1 MGEAAAT
8 PPETD
13 AAPAAAAPQPVVSF
27 AKKQRRGNM
36 RKRAADD
43 TEPAQLATVPEDSGV
58 VRKQKA
64 SRGDNPMAFSTKKP
78 MDDKLEPFTFD
89 SSRTI
94 QQSTDNR
101 ATATLETE
109 TAFDRDARCGIASSI
124 SCLVFVL
131 LQTWPSCKQLQDY
144 LSTGPSRILTL
155 FGHGCLCTG
164 RCGSR
169 CWHRRQQIQR
179 RRGPRENTRASTT
192 TQTIRRW
199 VAACFRVSFQQAASQ
214 SAAAQQRL

>member
-1 MGEAAAT
+1 MMGEAAAT

-43 TEPAQLATVPEDSGV
+43 TEPAQLATVSEESDV

-64 SRGDNPMAFSTKKP
+64 SRGDNPMAFSTKKAT
-78 MDDKLEPFTFD
+78 DEKLEPFTFD
-89 SSRTI
+89 SSRTL

-109 TAFDRDARCGIASSI
+109 TAFDRDARCSMASCHHELHDICTFATSNGLRQA
-124 SCLVFVL
+124 SGRLRSVWTC
-131 LQTWPSCKQLQDY
+131 T
-144 LSTGPSRILTL
+144 LTL
-155 FGHGCLCTG
+155 FWPLLLLRRALREQVLAQATADPEAQGASGEYKGINNYTDYKKVG
-164 RCGSR
+164 RSNMSC
-169 CWHRRQQIQR
+169 
-179 RRGPRENTRASTT
+179 
-192 TQTIRRW
+192 
-199 VAACFRVSFQQAASQ
+199 
-214 SAAAQQRL
+214 

>member
-1 MGEAAAT
+1 MPHPSVTHVAVSTSTAAGMMGEAAAT

-36 RKRAADD
+36 RKRPADD
-43 TEPAQLATVPEDSGV
+43 TEPAQLATVSEESDV

-64 SRGDNPMAFSTKKP
+64 SRGDKPMAFSTKKP

-89 SSRTI
+89 SSRTL

-109 TAFDRDARCGIASSI
+109 TAFDRDARCGMASVTM
-124 SCLVFVL
+124 SCMTFAPL
-131 LQTWPSCKQLQDY
+131 LPPTACDRLQVDCGV
-144 LSTGPSRILTL
+144 S
-155 FGHGCLCTG
+155 GHA
-164 RCGSR
+164 
-169 CWHRRQQIQR
+169 H
-179 RRGPRENTRASTT
+179 
-192 TQTIRRW
+192 
-199 VAACFRVSFQQAASQ
+199 
-214 SAAAQQRL
+214 